1 MVIKLPLGSSLDTW
15 PQNVVVPHYQHCV
28 DIFFERWILKTL
40 NIRTPPSV
48 AIFPFYLMMNLGI
61 ESETH

>member
-1 MVIKLPLGSSLDTW
+1 
-15 PQNVVVPHYQHCV
+15 V

-40 NIRTPPSV
+40 NITTPPSV